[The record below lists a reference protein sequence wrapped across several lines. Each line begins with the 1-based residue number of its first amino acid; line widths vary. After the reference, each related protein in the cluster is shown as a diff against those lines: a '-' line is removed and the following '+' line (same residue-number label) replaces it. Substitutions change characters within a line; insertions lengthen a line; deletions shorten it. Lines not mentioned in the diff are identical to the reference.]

1 MKLYTY
7 AVPVQDDHRIIN
19 ARSRYNYRIVAT
31 IEGVDLMTPA
41 EIEATFRE
49 MGIPENAVC
58 VCVEEI

>member
-7 AVPVQDDHRIIN
+7 GVPVQDDLMFLN